1 MNEFL
6 EILRTPSTLWI
17 LTGVILLIVEFT
29 VPGLIIFFFGVGA
42 ILTGL
47 LCLAADLS
55 FNTQLSFFTINSIAM
70 LLLLRRFLKP
80 ILSPALESDTP
91 NIQEFEGEAATVTEA
106 IHPDS
111 PGKVEFHGAEWR
123 AKAPTALAA
132 GDRVTIVAREN
143 LTLTVSKN

>member
-6 EILRTPSTLWI
+6 EMFKTPSTLWI
-17 LTGVILLIVEFT
+17 LTGLILLILEFT

-47 LCLAADLS
+47 LCLVVDLS
-55 FNTQLSFFTINSIAM
+55 FNTQLAFFTINSIAM

-80 ILSPALESDTP
+80 ILSPARESDTP
-91 NIQEFEGEAATVTEA
+91 NIEEFKGEAATVTEA
-106 IHPDS
+106 IHPERC
-111 PGKVEFHGAEWR
+111 GKVEFHGAEWR
-123 AKAPTALAA
+123 AKASTALAA
-132 GDRVTIVAREN
+132 GDRVTITARDN